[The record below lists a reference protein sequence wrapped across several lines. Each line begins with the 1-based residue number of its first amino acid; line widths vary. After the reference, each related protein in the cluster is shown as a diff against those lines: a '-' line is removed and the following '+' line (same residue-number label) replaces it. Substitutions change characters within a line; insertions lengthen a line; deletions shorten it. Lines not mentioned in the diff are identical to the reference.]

1 MAQVTCWKLYKFYGP
16 RRFIDKLKALT
27 TITQDT
33 DSKVATQYHSAS
45 TKTMCMLN
53 GRIDPALLS
62 EVVEKSVP

>member
-1 MAQVTCWKLYKFYGP
+1 MGIVSCKSTDSYQLNQTAQGYADL
-16 RRFIDKLKALT
+16 LLLSL
-27 TITQDT
+27 DT